1 MGASLETSKTETASA
16 KTTLYNKDDELDEL
30 KSRLSTM
37 EKELGKTLDVHKETA
52 NELETHRQKES
63 VPSFPTQKNE
73 NDNPKSNI
81 DAKTAAE
88 KAATQQTAEK
98 ASAEKA
104 AADAK
109 VLILA
114 DFSQYLCVYS
124 KSTVFPGN
132 GNHRNHLL
140 KKIPSR

>member
-63 VPSFPTQKNE
+63 VPSFSTQKNE

-124 KSTVFPGN
+124 KSTVVPGN